1 MISVQDYLEKMLPIF
16 KVVIDCAGTLLE
28 KNAMNHAP
36 TQEEM
41 EQMQKGAQE
50 IKKNLEQMEKDAAK
64 QVSLYEEKVK
74 SADDTNRQTIEK
86 LTATYEELDRLKEK
100 QTAEEIGLAQVKRE
114 TDEEIDNLKNAQ
126 KELVEYRRKQEEAV
140 RAIEKKRQ
148 EAIKWCW
155 VPGYNIYLACDYAV
169 EACNGN
175 VESLEHRCV
184 DCQKSVEQFEQ
195 RAKTYREKLE
205 EIEKRRDGL
214 SAQCD
219 ELRQKSRHLQE
230 ILSEHKKQLVY
241 WEDMRVKVADLGS
254 RLSAGSMAPDD
265 LMELMDMMEMFGEGI
280 GA

>member
-1 MISVQDYLEKMLPIF
+1 MILVQDYLEKMLPIF
-16 KVVIDCAGTLLE
+16 KVVIDCAGALLE
-28 KNAMNHAP
+28 KNAMNYAP

-41 EQMQKGAQE
+41 EQMQNGAQE

-74 SADDTNRQTIEK
+74 NADDTNRQTIEK

-100 QTAEEIGLAQVKRE
+100 QTLEEIGLAQVKRE
-114 TDEEIDNLKNAQ
+114 TDEEIDNLKRAQ
-126 KELVEYRRKQEEAV
+126 KELVDYRRKQEEAV
-140 RAIEKKRQ
+140 RAIEKKRK

-175 VESLEHRCV
+175 VESLEHRCN

-195 RAKTYREKLE
+195 RAKTYREKLD
-205 EIEKRRDGL
+205 EITKRRDGL
-214 SAQCD
+214 SAQCE
-219 ELRQKSRHLQE
+219 ELKEKSKHLQE
-230 ILSEHKKQLVY
+230 VLAEHKKQLVY
-241 WEDMRVKVADLGS
+241 WEDMRVKVSDLRS
-254 RLSAGSMAPDD
+254 RLQAGSMAPDD

-280 GA
+280 